1 MFQVVIPESE
11 NWDETKEE
19 FVQIKSVTF
28 QIEHSLVSLSRWES
42 KWNIPFLEKNDKTTE
57 QIIDYVRCMTTTQNV
72 DPKIYQRLTAPIF
85 SQISEYIEAP
95 MTATWFNDELDAARK
110 KEVITAEIIYYWMIV
125 QNIPLECQKWHLNR
139 LLTLIRVCS
148 IKNAPP
154 KKMGRKDM
162 LAQRKA
168 LNETRRNRINS
179 KG

>member
-1 MFQVVIPESE
+1 VFQVVIPESE